1 MRSGLADL
9 LAVRGV
15 LLADGATG
23 TNYFAMGLHSGE
35 APERWNVDHPDR
47 VQDLHRAFVT
57 AGADVILT
65 NTFGA
70 NRHRL
75 ALHDAQ
81 DRVAELATA
90 GARLAGEVADAAE
103 RPVVVAG
110 SVGPTGSLFAPL
122 GELTEAD
129 AVETF
134 TEEIAALAE
143 GGADVAWIETM
154 SAPEEMLAA
163 SRAAVAVGLP
173 YVVTGSFDTAGRTM
187 MGLRPHD
194 LVGVFDG
201 IEPPPVA
208 VGANCG
214 VGASDIL
221 VSLLAMTESPTDT
234 DPAFVSKGN
243 CGIPEFRGTEIHYS
257 GTPELMAR
265 YVRLAVD
272 AGARIVGGCC
282 GTSPEHLTAMRDAL
296 DAVLDDRAL
305 DGPGRRPTI
314 ESITATIGPL
324 ANAAPSGAA
333 RPARR
338 TRASRRG

>member
-1 MRSGLADL
+1 MRSRLEDL
-9 LAVRGV
+9 LATNGV

-35 APERWNVDHPDR
+35 PPEFWNVDHPDR
-47 VQDLHRAFVT
+47 VQRLQQQFVD

-65 NTFGA
+65 NTFGG

-75 ALHDAQ
+75 ALHQARA
-81 DRVAELATA
+81 RVAELATA
-90 GARLAGEVADAAE
+90 AARLAAAVAEQAA

-110 SVGPTGSLFAPL
+110 SVGPTGALFAPL
-122 GELTEAD
+122 GELTAAD
-129 AVETF
+129 ALETF
-134 TEEIAALAE
+134 TEQIHALAE

-154 SAPEEMLAA
+154 SAPEEMQAA
-163 SRAAVAVGLP
+163 ARAAIAVGLP

-187 MGLRPHD
+187 MGLSPRD
-194 LVGVFDG
+194 LTAVFTGLD
-201 IEPPPVA
+201 PQPVA

-221 VSLLAMTESPTDT
+221 VSLLAMSEADTDT
-234 DPAFVSKGN
+234 AFVAKGN
-243 CGIPEFRGTEIHYS
+243 CGIPQFRGTEIHYS

-265 YVRLAVD
+265 YVRLAVA

-282 GTSPEHLTAMRDAL
+282 GTTPEHLAGMRASL
-296 DAVLDDRAL
+296 DAVLEDRAL

-314 ESITATIGPL
+314 DTVIEVIGPL
-324 ANAAPSGAA
+324 ANAAPSSAG
-333 RPARR
+333 RPRSRR
-338 TRASRRG
+338 TPRRA